1 MIIKVLLVL
10 WIFIFIF
17 YFVTGD
23 MKGRKNLNSTESDN
37 HFFMCRQEDKMPHL
51 NSSPCRSGSVQW

>member
-1 MIIKVLLVL
+1 ML
-10 WIFIFIF
+10 WIFLFIS

-23 MKGRKNLNSTESDN
+23 IKGRKNLNSTESDN
-37 HFFMCRQEDKMPHL
+37 HIFMCRQEDKMPHL